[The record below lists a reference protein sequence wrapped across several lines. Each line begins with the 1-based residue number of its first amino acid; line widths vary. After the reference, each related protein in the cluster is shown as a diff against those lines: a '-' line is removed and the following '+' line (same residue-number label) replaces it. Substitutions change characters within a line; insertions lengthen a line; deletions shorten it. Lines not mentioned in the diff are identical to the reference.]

1 MAAGELRVRDGW
13 QILTD
18 WPRLSGK
25 ATKMLQAMVA
35 AAPAGTVVSDTYRG
49 KHRGLMLYGPGSP
62 MRLPFVR
69 SHVAQGGRVAMWD
82 MGYWERKEAM
92 RLSIDSL
99 HPTPAQLDMAPTGPG
114 RREFEL
120 REDADPAGPI
130 MLVGLGPK
138 SVFAYGLRS
147 AHLWERAKVKDLQ
160 RRFPGREI
168 VWRPKGSR
176 PLPLLGLRMSHGQH
190 IEEAMRGCSLVV
202 SHHSNCSVDAVV
214 AGVPFETEGGAALW
228 FAGREFT
235 RENRAEFLRLLSWW
249 EWRRDEAPAA
259 WKWIEKATA

>member
-99 HPTPAQLDMAPTGPG
+99 HPTPAQLDMAPAGPG

-120 REDADPAGPI
+120 REDANPAGPI
-130 MLVGLGPK
+130 ML
-138 SVFAYGLRS
+138 
-147 AHLWERAKVKDLQ
+147 
-160 RRFPGREI
+160 
-168 VWRPKGSR
+168 
-176 PLPLLGLRMSHGQH
+176 
-190 IEEAMRGCSLVV
+190 EEAMRGCSLVV

-214 AGVPFETEGGAALW
+214 AGVPFETEGGAAAW
-228 FAGREFT
+228 FKGREFT

-259 WKWIEKATA
+259 WKWIEKVTNGSS